1 MSLLMRD
8 LVRWYVKLLGQRY
21 TLESSR
27 INDASRVREY
37 RLWER
42 EEGKRERES

>member
-1 MSLLMRD
+1 MRD

-27 INDASRVREY
+27 INDASWAKEY
-37 RLWER
+37 RLWEK
-42 EEGKRERES
+42 EKERELM